1 MNVFRH
7 SHREAP
13 MTFLPQINIAL
24 DGEPILTIEQIDL
37 LRASLAGR
45 IIALCFGAGV
55 DSTAMLVALRAAGI
69 RPDVITFADTGG
81 EKPPT
86 LRHVDRMNEVLA
98 GWGWPLIETCRKVP
112 LAKTGYT
119 DLG

>member
-1 MNVFRH
+1 
-7 SHREAP
+7 